1 MTATAPR
8 TRELDHRVSDGID
21 VRLLWREDDD
31 RVFVEV
37 ADAKTGECFSFEVR
51 DSTRVQHAFQHPF
64 AYAPSA
70 AGAGRR
76 PASDDGAG
84 GQAQLASS

>member
-31 RVFVEV
+31 RLFVEV

-51 DSTRVQHAFQHPF
+51 DPARVQHAFQHPF

-70 AGAGRR
+70 TVGAL
-76 PASDDGAG
+76 PDDGAG
-84 GQAQLASS
+84 GRAQLASS